1 MSETKRKII
10 LSQTHGRQM
19 ATSLALLKSHHMDDH
34 LPHAADWS
42 QALVAVG
49 LGDGQMPK
57 ACFFCD
63 GELEHIHSQTIA
75 DLIHFI

>member
-1 MSETKRKII
+1 
-10 LSQTHGRQM
+10 M
-19 ATSLALLKSHHMDDH
+19 AASLALLKSHHMDDH
-34 LPHAADWS
+34 LPHAADWC

-49 LGDGQMPK
+49 LGDGRSFLLTNAQSMLL
-57 ACFFCD
+57 CD